1 MYDYLLKTGP
11 MDVVIVQ
18 SIFTQLV
25 GAVSYVHNMSC
36 VHRDLKLENIL
47 LDKNENVKLVDFGF
61 TREYEGKASYLQ
73 TWCGTVCYS
82 APEMIKG
89 EKYAGEKVDVW
100 SLGIILYALLCG
112 ELPFDDDDEVTTK
125 TRIMKEEPHYP
136 DSMPQPA
143 RDLVSALLS
152 KRPLLRPSLADV
164 LTNPWLVDH
173 APQQQ
178 AILKLKQSGAFTTE
192 LEKNTLLRMK
202 SAGVDIDQV
211 IENVL
216 AQRCDPLAGW
226 WALLLEKEERKDKK
240 RQRKRKERE
249 IEIKAQRRIS
259 AASSRLDFL
268 ASTITEHDEEGMGA
282 INAASTLRQRGR
294 PVQRRSGS
302 YRQLSGSAGA
312 SRRSIDLSRSL
323 PDLPKETELANSP
336 PPMPSLPKA
345 DEDPN
350 GSIEPTQEKP
360 ALPPKEARRRSS
372 LLHVAAADPRILS
385 PNGIPPKKQRKY
397 QRPFLSQLAS
407 LKHWLMESAKRARS
421 PYRKRDASAS
431 PKGSHVQEKKSDNA
445 QDPSPEAANPTEQ
458 TQTPEEKVVAPPHDG
473 SPSRR
478 ARISI
483 ATSPSP
489 APRISLSP
497 SPIPLTPHLSY
508 RRATGLRGRKSTS
521 SSISSIHSIHQH
533 HHTHSKTSST
543 SSTSASATSPAVSA
557 AGRSR
562 LSRSPHSGIKT
573 LTATPTT
580 SFFPNNIRVVRASP
594 GSEGRAAFG
603 ALPSPTP
610 GLVFARRKRT
620 AFKGPMLT
628 IGPGMSSYGPGR
640 VGPGSA
646 AAGGTGA
653 GAGAGAGSRSVS
665 VQGRQSGEII
675 EEEDEEE
682 GDAEEEDV
690 EIVDTFSPITGNDE
704 VIELFGEHV
713 GNSKVDAKTKMD
725 GKGEGI
731 VELR

>member
-1 MYDYLLKTGP
+1 M
-11 MDVVIVQ
+11 VQ
-18 SIFTQLV
+18 NIFTQLV

-47 LDKNENVKLVDFGF
+47 LDKNQNVKLVDFGF

-82 APEMIKG
+82 APEMVKG

-112 ELPFDDDDEVTTK
+112 ELPFDDDDEITTK

-143 RDLVSALLS
+143 RDLISALLS
-152 KRPLLRPSLADV
+152 KRPLLRPSLADI
-164 LTNPWLVDH
+164 LTNPWLADH

-249 IEIKAQRRIS
+249 MEIKAQRRIS

-268 ASTITEHDEEGMGA
+268 ASTITEQEEEGMGA
-282 INAASTLRQRGR
+282 TSAASTMRQRGR
-294 PVQRRSGS
+294 PMQRRSGS

-312 SRRSIDLSRSL
+312 SRRSIDLLSRSL
-323 PDLPKETELANSP
+323 PDLPKEAELANSP

-345 DEDPN
+345 DEESA
-350 GSIEPTQEKP
+350 GSAEPTQAKP
-360 ALPPKEARRRSS
+360 ALPLKEVRRRSS
-372 LLHVAAADPRILS
+372 LLHVAAANPRNLS
-385 PNGIPPKKQRKY
+385 PNGIMPKKQRKH

-421 PYRKRDASAS
+421 PYRKRDTSAS
-431 PKGSHVQEKKSDNA
+431 PKGAQVQEKKPDNG
-445 QDPSPEAANPTEQ
+445 QDPLPEAVKLTEQ
-458 TQTPEEKVVAPPHDG
+458 TQTPGEKDIILSHES
-473 SPSRR
+473 SPTRR

-489 APRISLSP
+489 APRVSLSP
-497 SPIPLTPHLSY
+497 SPIPLTPHLTY

-543 SSTSASATSPAVSA
+543 SSTSASVTSPAVSA

-573 LTATPTT
+573 LPATPTT
-580 SFFPNNIRVVRASP
+580 SVFPNNIRVVRASP
-594 GSEGRAAFG
+594 GSESRAAFG

-628 IGPGMSSYGPGR
+628 IGPGMSSYGSGR
-640 VGPGSA
+640 VGSGSA
-646 AAGGTGA
+646 ATGGSSA
-653 GAGAGAGSRSVS
+653 GAGTGAGSRSVS

-675 EEEDEEE
+675 EEEDEDEADQ
-682 GDAEEEDV
+682 GDEEEEDV
-690 EIVDTFSPITGNDE
+690 EIVDAFSPITGNDE
-704 VIELFGEHV
+704 VVEIFGEHV
-713 GNSKVDAKTKMD
+713 NNKEEAKANLI
-725 GKGEGI
+725 GKEEGM
-731 VELR
+731 VKGK

>member
-1 MYDYLLKTGP
+1 M
-11 MDVVIVQ
+11 VQ
-18 SIFTQLV
+18 NIFTQLV

-47 LDKNENVKLVDFGF
+47 LDKNGNVKLVDFGF

-73 TWCGTVCYS
+73 TWCGTICYS
-82 APEMIKG
+82 APEMVKG

-136 DSMPQPA
+136 VSMPQPA
-143 RDLVSALLS
+143 RDLISALLS
-152 KRPLLRPSLADV
+152 KRPLLRPSLADI

-178 AILKLKQSGAFTTE
+178 TILKLKQSGAFSTE

-211 IENVL
+211 IENVF

-268 ASTITEHDEEGMGA
+268 ASTITELDEEGMGT
-282 INAASTLRQRGR
+282 ISAASTVRQRGR
-294 PVQRRSGS
+294 PMQRRSGS

-312 SRRSIDLSRSL
+312 SRRSIDLLSRSL

-336 PPMPSLPKA
+336 PPMPPFAKA
-345 DEDPN
+345 DEDST
-350 GSIEPTQEKP
+350 GLVGPTQAKP

-372 LLHVAAADPRILS
+372 TLHIAAANSKVLS
-385 PNGIPPKKQRKY
+385 PNGIPPKKQRKH

-421 PYRKRDASAS
+421 PYRKRDASTS
-431 PKGSHVQEKKSDNA
+431 PKGAQVQEKKTDIA
-445 QDPSPEAANPTEQ
+445 QDALPEAVNNSEQ
-458 TQTPEEKVVAPPHDG
+458 TQTPEEKTAAPPHEN

-521 SSISSIHSIHQH
+521 SSISSIHSIHQY

-543 SSTSASATSPAVSA
+543 SSTSASVTSPAISA

-573 LTATPTT
+573 LPATPTT
-580 SFFPNNIRVVRASP
+580 SVFPNNIRVVRASP
-594 GSEGRAAFG
+594 GSESRAAFG

-628 IGPGMSSYGPGR
+628 IGPGMNSYGPGR
-640 VGPGSA
+640 VGSGSTTAGGSGVGAGA
-646 AAGGTGA
+646 AAGA
-653 GAGAGAGSRSVS
+653 GNRSVS

-675 EEEDEEE
+675 QEEEEEEEEE
-682 GDAEEEDV
+682 GEEEEEEDV
-690 EIVDTFSPITGNDE
+690 EIVDTFSPITGSDE
-704 VIELFGEHV
+704 VIEFFGDHLVNKEEA
-713 GNSKVDAKTKMD
+713 KVKADEKE
-725 GKGEGI
+725 KGT
-731 VELR
+731 VEPQK